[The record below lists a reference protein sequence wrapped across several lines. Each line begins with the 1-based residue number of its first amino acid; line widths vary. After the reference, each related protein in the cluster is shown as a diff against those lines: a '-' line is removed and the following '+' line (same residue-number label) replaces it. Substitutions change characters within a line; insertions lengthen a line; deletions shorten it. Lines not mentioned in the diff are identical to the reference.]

1 MNALHRSSKNN
12 SKYKYTKQVKIR
24 SKSWKNLGKQNV
36 FSFTLRVANY
46 MTNIQACEQEYIND
60 TRAPRSWVYQ
70 TSPHW
75 FSTTCNST
83 PYGILFY
90 CCYLNYSGTM
100 FLCFPRQ
107 FMCRDTNL
115 ERSYIWRLSLLYYYS
130 NININFCFIFMFPN
144 NRQNWKPG
152 HTLVFKEK
160 DLTGLVS
167 TPLFGFS
174 VTIDLAIKC
183 F

>member
-46 MTNIQACEQEYIND
+46 MTNIQACEQECMND
-60 TRAPRSWVYQ
+60 TSAPRSWVYQ

-75 FSTTCNST
+75 FSTTRNST
-83 PYGILFY
+83 SYGILFW
-90 CCYLNYSGTM
+90 CCCLNYSGTM

-144 NRQNWKPG
+144 NPQN
-152 HTLVFKEK
+152 
-160 DLTGLVS
+160 
-167 TPLFGFS
+167 
-174 VTIDLAIKC
+174 
-183 F
+183 